1 MRNNLLRNTIIAGVI
16 CTTLVIPA
24 FAADTAV
31 QAAAVGDIEAV
42 PVSIRAD
49 HWGKAYIDELSDRYA
64 VDSVFKNKDLNSKA
78 SMQDFQNLVRLVLDK
93 EYAGTPDSMS
103 REAIV
108 HEFTRLWAE
117 KTGKKL
123 DDIAVVKM
131 LIYSDTDK
139 IDAKYN
145 HSITVAYMNNIARGV
160 GAGLFNPK
168 ASLTYGELAALA
180 ENTLRAIEKEAAPV
194 VQPIA
199 KGRLET
205 RGSYEMKDGK
215 AVFDF
220 ELMSHYERPLELK
233 FGSGQQFELTITDE
247 NGKEVY
253 RYSDGKFFTMALIM
267 KEINAGEAIKWQDEW
282 NLTNKEGEKLTSG
295 KYRAEIR
302 VLLITEEGDEKID
315 EGQLTKIID
324 FSL

>member
-1 MRNNLLRNTIIAGVI
+1 MVI
-16 CTTLVIPA
+16 QA
-24 FAADTAV
+24 FAADTTV
-31 QAAAVGDIEAV
+31 RSAAAWDMGVV
-42 PVSIRAD
+42 PVSIRVD
-49 HWGKAYIDELSDRYA
+49 HWAKAYTDQLSSRYA
-64 VDSVFKNKDLNSKA
+64 VDSVFKGKDLDAAA
-78 SMQDFQNLVRLVLDK
+78 SMQDFQSLVRLVFDK
-93 EYAGTPDSMS
+93 DYKGVPDSMS

-117 KTGKKL
+117 KTGQKL
-123 DDIAVVKM
+123 DDIAVIKM

-168 ASLTYGELAALA
+168 GGVTYGELAALA
-180 ENTLRAIEKEAAPV
+180 ENTSKAIEKEAEPE
-194 VQPIA
+194 VQPIV

-205 RGSYEMKDGK
+205 RGGYEIKDGK
-215 AVFDF
+215 VVFDF
-220 ELMSHYERPLELK
+220 ELMSHYEKPIGIK
-233 FGSGQQFELTITDE
+233 FGSGQQFELTITDDS
-247 NGKEVY
+247 GKEVY
-253 RYSDGKFFTMALIM
+253 KYSDGKFFTMALIM

-282 NLTNKEGEKLTSG
+282 NMTNKDGEKLTSG
-295 KYRAEIR
+295 KYRAEVK

-315 EGQLTKIID
+315 ESQLTKVID